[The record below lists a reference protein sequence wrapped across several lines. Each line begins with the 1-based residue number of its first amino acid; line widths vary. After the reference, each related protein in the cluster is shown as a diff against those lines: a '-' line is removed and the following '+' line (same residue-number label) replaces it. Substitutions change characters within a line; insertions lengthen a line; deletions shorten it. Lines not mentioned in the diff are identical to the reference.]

1 MRNKTVVVSALIHAV
16 VFGVALQAAKR
27 SSARRATSV
36 AVVNE
41 KKKEKPKPEEKPK
54 PPKPKVA
61 RPQPVEAAPE
71 PLKNAPTRAPEPET
85 PAPMQTNVEMSNDT
99 GPGIALGPPKGQ
111 AAKPSAATGG
121 PAAAGKQA
129 PLKKDKALGSKDDN
143 PETDTCT
150 EAPSKPQPMQRT
162 EIEYTQEARA
172 NNVEGRML
180 LRITVGAD
188 GSVLKVEVLQKVDPQ
203 LDAAVVAAVR
213 QWVFKPS
220 MRCGKPMA
228 GGVYT
233 MAKDFELSD

>member
-1 MRNKTVVVSALIHAV
+1 MRNKTVVVSAIIHAL
-16 VFGVALQAAKR
+16 VFGVALQAARR

-41 KKKEKPKPEEKPK
+41 KKKEKPKAEEKPK
-54 PPKPKVA
+54 PKVV
-61 RPQPVEAAPE
+61 RPHPVAVAPE
-71 PLKNAPTRAPEPET
+71 PLKNAPARAPAPE
-85 PAPMQTNVEMSNDT
+85 APVPVQTNVEMSNDS

-111 AAKPSAATGG
+111 PVRPGAATGG
-121 PAAAGKQA
+121 PAAAGSKG
-129 PLKKDKALGSKDDN
+129 PLKKDKALGAKDDN
-143 PETDTCT
+143 PENDSCT
-150 EAPSKPQPMQRT
+150 EAPSKPQPMQRS

-188 GSVLKVEVLQKVDPQ
+188 GSVIKVEVLQKVDPQ
-203 LDAAVVAAVR
+203 LDAAVVAAVK